1 MKRDPRL
8 YDLDKSLDKFNYYS
22 EKIKTDELVHYQI
35 PYDLAVLVHFANIG
49 GIVFDVF
56 TGNIDAAGVVYR
68 LAATKSAV
76 FVTSFLYDKKMAR
89 DDEFKDNLYEAVK
102 KDFIE
107 MQRHSDLK
115 AKYGNSYRNAKSLNG
130 FMIQDLEDDEDY
142 ENSADVQY
150 GYEDE
155 EITPKAQKEINDMLD
170 AADDIDS
177 GKVKTL
183 EKRNHDGK

>member
-8 YDLDKSLDKFNYYS
+8 YDLDKSLDQFNYYT
-22 EKIKTDELVHYQI
+22 EKFKTDELVHYQI
-35 PYDLAVLVHFANIG
+35 PYDLAVIIHIVNIG
-49 GIVFDVF
+49 GLVVDIF
-56 TGNIDAAGVVYR
+56 TGNLDGTRAIYR

-76 FVTSFLYDKKMAR
+76 WVTSFLYDKKMAN
-89 DDEFKDNLYEAVK
+89 DDILKDGLYETVK

-107 MQRHSDLK
+107 MQQHSDLK

-130 FMIQDLEDDEDY
+130 FMIQDLEDDDDY

-183 EKRNHDGK
+183 EKRNHDEK